1 LYKKEDNTDM
11 FDKFDFSANEDIKEL
26 MVKDLKLENN

>member
-1 LYKKEDNTDM
+1 M

-26 MVKDLKLENN
+26 MVKDSKLENN